1 MAWRVER
8 STRTCLSLTAV
19 PMPMDASTVRS
30 RHFIL
35 ATCAVAL
42 AGGCAPA
49 ARITPGQAVA
59 FAGSS
64 IAPHVSTE
72 LTEEQTLSVA
82 LDRIDQ
88 RDLPLD
94 RTYRHFG
101 SGRGVTIYVFDGG
114 ILASHPDLKGRV
126 RVGFDAFPG
135 EEHICNAHGTA
146 VAGAAAGATLGVAP
160 EAEVVDVKMVECHT
174 MRGSIDAIVRGAHW
188 ILADHALHPERRA
201 IANWSFMAD
210 TANPIAALDSAVAQ
224 LNAAGI
230 PVVVSAGN
238 YDMNACHISP
248 SNSPGA
254 IVVGASRLRRD
265 GAFADSPLVDER
277 APGTAFGPCID
288 VFAPGDS
295 VLLPSMDGQHQ
306 AFQQLWA
313 GTSMA
318 AGYVSGAVA
327 LFLEEHPRATT
338 QAVMA
343 HLRASASKV
352 ATVDPRSGD
361 AGMLYVGAD
370 RAAGTLAVVGASTP

>member
-1 MAWRVER
+1 M
-8 STRTCLSLTAV
+8 CLSHSAV
-19 PMPMDASTVRS
+19 PMPMDASIARS
-30 RHFIL
+30 RHLML
-35 ATCAVAL
+35 AACALAL
-42 AGGCAPA
+42 AGGCAPS
-49 ARITPGQAVA
+49 ARVKPDQAVA
-59 FAGSS
+59 SAGSS
-64 IAPHVSTE
+64 IALTVPTA

-114 ILASHPDLKGRV
+114 ILATHPELNGRV
-126 RVGFDAFPG
+126 RVGYNAFPD

-160 EAEVVDVKMVECHT
+160 DAEIVDVKMVECRS
-174 MRGSIDAIVRGAHW
+174 MRGSIDAIVRGTRW
-188 ILADHALHPERRA
+188 MLADHALHPERRA

-238 YDMNACHISP
+238 YEMNACHISP

-254 IVVGASRLRRD
+254 IVVGASRVRRVD
-265 GAFADSPLVDER
+265 GFPNAPLVDER
-277 APGTAFGPCID
+277 APGTAYGPCID

-295 VLLPSMDGQHQ
+295 VLLPSIDALHE
-306 AFQQLWA
+306 ASQQLWA

-327 LFLEEHPRATT
+327 LFLEEHPHATT
-338 QAVMA
+338 QAVAQHIRTSSSKMA
-343 HLRASASKV
+343 KV
-352 ATVDPRSGD
+352 DARSGE
-361 AGMLYVGAD
+361 AGMLYVGSD
-370 RAAGTLAVVGASTP
+370 RMPRTLAVAGASAP

>member
-1 MAWRVER
+1 M
-8 STRTCLSLTAV
+8 
-19 PMPMDASTVRS
+19 
-30 RHFIL
+30 L
-35 ATCAVAL
+35 ATCAIAL
-42 AGGCAPA
+42 AGGCAPS
-49 ARITPGQAVA
+49 ARVIPDQAVA
-59 FAGSS
+59 AAGSS
-64 IAPHVSTE
+64 IPLTVTTA

-114 ILASHPDLKGRV
+114 ILASHPELGGRV
-126 RVGFDAFPG
+126 RVGYDAFPN

-160 EAEVVDVKMVECHT
+160 DAEVVDVKMVECRT
-174 MRGSIDAIVRGAHW
+174 MRGSIDAIVRGTQW
-188 ILADHALHPERRA
+188 MLADHAMHPERRA

-210 TANPIAALDSAVAQ
+210 TANPIPALDSAVAQ

-238 YDMNACHISP
+238 YEMNACHISP

-254 IVVGASRLRRD
+254 IVVGASRVRRA
-265 GAFADSPLVDER
+265 GPFADSPLIDDR

-295 VLLPSMDGQHQ
+295 VLLPSMDAQHE
-306 AFQQLWA
+306 ASQQLWA

-318 AGYVSGAVA
+318 AGYVSGAIA
-327 LFLEEHPRATT
+327 LFLEGHPRATT

-343 HLRASASKV
+343 HIRTSASKV
-352 ATVDPRSGD
+352 AAVDPRSGD
-361 AGMLYVGAD
+361 AGMLYVGPD
-370 RAAGTLAVVGASTP
+370 RMAGALAVAGARAP

>member
-1 MAWRVER
+1 MARRAER
-8 STRTCLSLTAV
+8 STRTCPSLTAV
-19 PMPMDASTVRS
+19 PMPMDTSTVRS
-30 RHFIL
+30 FHFLL
-35 ATCAVAL
+35 ATSAMVL
-42 AGGCAPA
+42 AGGCAPSARNA
-49 ARITPGQAVA
+49 AGQAIA

-64 IAPHVSTE
+64 IAQTIPTT

-114 ILASHPDLKGRV
+114 VLASHPELRGRV
-126 RVGFDAFPG
+126 RAGYDAFPG

-146 VAGAAAGATLGVAP
+146 VAGAAAGTTLGVAP
-160 EAEVVDVKMVECHT
+160 DAEVVDVKMVECRT
-174 MRGSIDAIVRGAHW
+174 MRGSIDAIVRGARW
-188 ILADHALHPERRA
+188 MLADHALHPERRA

-210 TANPIAALDSAVAQ
+210 TSNPIAALDSAVAQ

-238 YDMNACHISP
+238 YEMNACHISP

-254 IVVGASRLRRD
+254 IVVGASRVRRSET
-265 GAFADSPLVDER
+265 FADSPLVDER

-295 VLLPSMDGQHQ
+295 VLLPSMDGLHH
-306 AFQQLWA
+306 ASQQLWA
-313 GTSMA
+313 GTSMS

-338 QAVMA
+338 SAVRA
-343 HLRASASKV
+343 HIRSSASKV
-352 ATVDPRSGD
+352 AAVDPLSGE
-361 AGMLYVGAD
+361 AGMLYVGSD
-370 RAAGTLAVVGASTP
+370 RAPVPVTVAGGGAP